1 MLFLPDEARS
11 LPPPPLVNKG
21 SVWLGLTG
29 WLAALLDN
37 GFSQRPVLRAGV
49 HRQILFVTV
58 GWFAGYFLVKRAEY
72 VHAKL
77 DRELFDYVR
86 RHPEDFKEAEK
97 KRIGELLED
106 FNPIR

>member
-1 MLFLPDEARS
+1 MPFLPDEARS

-37 GFSQRPVLRAGV
+37 GFAQRPVLRAGV
-49 HRQILFVTV
+49 HRQILFITV
-58 GWFAGYFLVKRAEY
+58 GWFTGYFLVKRAEY

-77 DRELFDYVR
+77 DRELLDYVR

-106 FNPIR
+106 FYPIR